1 VFDWPEMSES
11 DLTGRGDPSH
21 QSDRITLVLIG
32 GNKKPNELIP
42 LVKAL
47 HIEVDDQSILVASQQ
62 PEQDGWETHAL
73 SWPGRKKGS

>member
-1 VFDWPEMSES
+1 MLTSKAKLSANVATTFVFDWPEMSES

-21 QSDRITLVLIG
+21 QSDRITSVLIG

-47 HIEVDDQSILVASQQ
+47 HIEN
-62 PEQDGWETHAL
+62 
-73 SWPGRKKGS
+73 

>member
-1 VFDWPEMSES
+1 MTQVEDSLDSISFMAFTAWCSTSRKMSES
-11 DLTGRGDPSH
+11 DLAGRGDPSH

-47 HIEVDDQSILVASQQ
+47 HIEN
-62 PEQDGWETHAL
+62 
-73 SWPGRKKGS
+73 

>member
-21 QSDRITLVLIG
+21 QNDRITLVLIG

-47 HIEVDDQSILVASQQ
+47 HIEN
-62 PEQDGWETHAL
+62 
-73 SWPGRKKGS
+73 

>member
-11 DLTGRGDPSH
+11 ALTGRGDPSH

-42 LVKAL
+42 LAKAL
-47 HIEVDDQSILVASQQ
+47 HIE
-62 PEQDGWETHAL
+62 G
-73 SWPGRKKGS
+73 